1 MTQLAVTFASQLAG
15 APPFEV
21 TPRELETILERLV
34 EESRA
39 AWPDLQIG
47 AEEFVGYL
55 AARVPPDQSIRDALH
70 SLHVTDLY
78 LACGCANGNAKAIA
92 ALESHYISKLVPV
105 LSRKAEGDNDEVA
118 QRLRVRTLVGDG
130 RGRPRIASY
139 SGRGPLG
146 KWIRISATRLAVD
159 LHRLAKPIFDAAHAA
174 DVTSSDVER
183 SYIVQRYGDEFAKGL
198 EWALAQLTKRE
209 RTLLHLHF
217 LEEVSVAQ
225 IAARQGVTPRTVQRR
240 LAAAEKQIVKNLQS
254 LVAQRL
260 ELSSS
265 QVESLLP
272 DVESELVA
280 VLQRFL
286 SRSDAALPNAPIA
299 VTPGASR

>member
-1 MTQLAVTFASQLAG
+1 MTPLAITFASHLAG
-15 APPFEV
+15 ASAFGV
-21 TPRELETILERLV
+21 TPRELEVILERLV
-34 EESRA
+34 AESRA
-39 AWPDLQIG
+39 AWPDVQIRT
-47 AEEFVGYL
+47 EEFVGYL
-55 AARVPPDQSIRDALH
+55 AARVPPDQPIRDALH
-70 SLHVTDLY
+70 SLYVTDLY
-78 LACGCANGNAKAIA
+78 LACGCAIGNTKAIA
-92 ALESHYISKLVPV
+92 ALEAHYISKLAPA
-105 LSRKAEGDNDEVA
+105 LSRKAAGDDDEVA

-130 RGRPRIASY
+130 QSRPRIASY

-159 LHRLAKPIFDAAHAA
+159 LRRLATPILDAAHGA
-174 DVTSSDVER
+174 DATASDAER
-183 SYIVQRYGDEFAKGL
+183 SYVVQRYGDEFVKAL
-198 EWALAQLTKRE
+198 ESALAQLTKRE

-217 LEEVSVAQ
+217 LEEVSVVQ
-225 IAARQGVTPRTVQRR
+225 IAARLGVSPRTVQRR

-265 QVESLLP
+265 QIESLLP

-286 SRSDAALPNAPIA
+286 SRSDAPAPDA
-299 VTPGASR
+299 ATMTTNASR

>member
-1 MTQLAVTFASQLAG
+1 MTQLAVTFASHLAG
-15 APPFEV
+15 ASPFQV
-21 TPRELETILERLV
+21 APRELEMILERLV
-34 EESRA
+34 AECRA
-39 AWPDLQIG
+39 AWPDLQIR

-55 AARVPPDQSIRDALH
+55 AARVSPGESVLDALH
-70 SLHVTDLY
+70 SIHVTDLY
-78 LACGCANGNAKAIA
+78 LACGCANGNTNAIA
-92 ALESHYISKLVPV
+92 GLEAHYISKLVPL
-105 LSRKAEGDNDEVA
+105 LSRKAAGDDDEVA

-130 RGRPRIASY
+130 QGRPRIASY
-139 SGRGPLG
+139 SGRGPLR
-146 KWIRISATRLAVD
+146 KWIRVSASRLAVD
-159 LHRLAKPIFDAAHAA
+159 LHRFAAPIVDAAHEANA
-174 DVTSSDVER
+174 TASDAER
-183 SYIVQRYGDEFAKGL
+183 SYVVQRYGDAFATAL
-198 EWALAQLTKRE
+198 ESALAQLTKRE

-225 IAARQGVTPRTVQRR
+225 IAARQGVSPRTVQRR

-286 SRSDAALPNAPIA
+286 SRSEAPPPA
-299 VTPGASR
+299 P

>member
-1 MTQLAVTFASQLAG
+1 MTQLAVNFASHLAS
-15 APPFEV
+15 ASPAEF
-21 TPRELETILERLV
+21 TPRELEVILERLV

-39 AWPDLQIG
+39 AWPELQIR

-55 AARVPPDQSIRDALH
+55 AARVSPDQSIRDALH

-78 LACGCANGNAKAIA
+78 LACGCANGNTKAIA
-92 ALESHYISKLVPV
+92 ALDAHYISKLVPT
-105 LSRKAEGDNDEVA
+105 LSRKAERDDDEVA

-130 RGRPRIASY
+130 QSRPRIASY

-159 LHRLAKPIFDAAHAA
+159 LHRLAVPVFDAAHGA
-174 DVTSSDVER
+174 DATASDAER
-183 SYIVQRYGDEFAKGL
+183 SYVVQRYGNEFAKAL
-198 EWALAQLTKRE
+198 ESALAKLTKRA

-217 LEEVSVAQ
+217 LEEVSVAE

-240 LAAAEKQIVKNLQS
+240 LAAAEKEIVKNLQS

-260 ELSSS
+260 ELSSA

-272 DVESELVA
+272 DVEAELVA

-286 SRSDAALPNAPIA
+286 SRSDAPPPDAAAA
-299 VTPGASR
+299 VSSNASR

>member
-1 MTQLAVTFASQLAG
+1 MTPLAVTFASHLAG
-15 APPFEV
+15 ASPFEV
-21 TPRELETILERLV
+21 APRELEVILESLV

-39 AWPDLQIG
+39 AWPDVQVR

-55 AARVPPDQSIRDALH
+55 AARVSPDQSIRDALR

-78 LACGCANGNAKAIA
+78 LACACAAGNAKAIA
-92 ALESHYISKLVPV
+92 ALEAHYISKLVPT
-105 LSRKAEGDNDEVA
+105 LARKADSDNDEVA

-130 RGRPRIASY
+130 QSRPKIASY

-159 LHRLAKPIFDAAHAA
+159 LRRLATPILDAAHGA
-174 DVTSSDVER
+174 DATASDAER
-183 SYIVQRYGDEFAKGL
+183 SYVVQRYGDEFVKAL
-198 EWALAQLTKRE
+198 ESALAQLTKRE
-209 RTLLHLHF
+209 RALLHLHF
-217 LEEVSVAQ
+217 LEELTVAQ
-225 IAARQGVTPRTVQRR
+225 IAARQGVSARTVQRR
-240 LAAAEKQIVKNLQS
+240 LAAAEKQIVKNLEA

-265 QVESLLP
+265 QMESLLP

-286 SRSDAALPNAPIA
+286 SRSEGPTAAAA
-299 VTPGASR
+299 AAATSGASR

>member
-1 MTQLAVTFASQLAG
+1 MTQLAAAFVSHLAG
-15 APPFEV
+15 VSSSEVAPP
-21 TPRELETILERLV
+21 ELEAILERLV
-34 EESRA
+34 AESRA
-39 AWPDLQIG
+39 AWPEVQIR

-55 AARVPPDQSIRDALH
+55 AARVSPDPSIRSALR

-78 LACGCANGNAKAIA
+78 LACGCAAGNAKAIA
-92 ALESHYISKLVPV
+92 ALEAHYIAKLVPT
-105 LSRKAEGDNDEVA
+105 LSRKADGDDDEVA

-130 RGRPRIASY
+130 QSRPKIASY

-159 LHRLAKPIFDAAHAA
+159 LRRLATPILDAAHDA
-174 DVTSSDVER
+174 DATASDAER
-183 SYIVQRYGDEFAKGL
+183 SYVVQRYGDDFVKAL
-198 EWALAQLTKRE
+198 ELALARLTKRE
-209 RTLLHLHF
+209 RALLQLHF

-225 IAARQGVTPRTVQRR
+225 IAARQGVSPRTIQRR
-240 LAAAEKQIVKNLQS
+240 LAAAEKQIVKNLEA

-260 ELSSS
+260 ELSSA
-265 QVESLLP
+265 QIQSLLP

-286 SRSDAALPNAPIA
+286 SRSDGPAVDVPAAVASN
-299 VTPGASR
+299 ASR

>member
-1 MTQLAVTFASQLAG
+1 MTQLAVAFASHLAG
-15 APPFEV
+15 TSPFEV
-21 TPRELETILERLV
+21 APRELETILERLV
-34 EESRA
+34 EAGRA
-39 AWPDLQIG
+39 AWPDLEIRP
-47 AEEFVGYL
+47 EEFVGYL
-55 AARVPPDQSIRDALH
+55 AARVSPDQSIRDALH

-78 LACGCANGNAKAIA
+78 LACGCATGNTKAIA
-92 ALESHYISKLVPV
+92 ALEAHYIAKLVPA
-105 LSRKAEGDNDEVA
+105 LSRKAAGDDDEVA

-130 RGRPRIASY
+130 QSRPKIASY

-159 LHRLAKPIFDAAHAA
+159 LHRLATPIFDAAHAPDA
-174 DVTSSDVER
+174 TASDAER
-183 SYIVQRYGDEFAKGL
+183 SYVVQRYGDEFAKAL
-198 EWALAQLTKRE
+198 ESALAQLTKRE

-225 IAARQGVTPRTVQRR
+225 IAARQGVSPRTVQRR

-260 ELSSS
+260 ELSSA

-272 DVESELVA
+272 DVESELVT

-286 SRSDAALPNAPIA
+286 SRSDAPAPDA
-299 VTPGASR
+299 PTAATANSSR

>member
-1 MTQLAVTFASQLAG
+1 MTQLAVTFASHLAG
-15 APPFEV
+15 ASPLEV
-21 TPRELETILERLV
+21 APRELERILERLV

-39 AWPDLQIG
+39 AWPDLQIR

-55 AARVPPDQSIRDALH
+55 AARLSPDESIRDALH

-78 LACGCANGNAKAIA
+78 LACGCANGNTKAIA
-92 ALESHYISKLVPV
+92 ALEAHYISKLVPA
-105 LSRKAEGDNDEVA
+105 LSRKAEGDDDEVA

-130 RGRPRIASY
+130 QSRPRIASY

-159 LHRLAKPIFDAAHAA
+159 LHRLAAPLFDAAHGA
-174 DVTSSDVER
+174 DATPSDAER
-183 SYIVQRYGDEFAKGL
+183 SYVVQRYGDEFAKAL
-198 EWALAQLTKRE
+198 ESALAQLTKRA

-225 IAARQGVTPRTVQRR
+225 IAARQGVSPRTIQRR

-265 QVESLLP
+265 QLESLLP

-286 SRSDAALPNAPIA
+286 SRSDAPAPDPATAITPNS
-299 VTPGASR
+299 SR

>member
-1 MTQLAVTFASQLAG
+1 MTQLAVTFASHLTS
-15 APPFEV
+15 APVEV
-21 TPRELETILERLV
+21 TPRELEMILERLV

-39 AWPDLQIG
+39 AWPDIQIR
-47 AEEFVGYL
+47 AEEFVRYL
-55 AARVPPDQSIRDALH
+55 AARVSPNQSIRDALH
-70 SLHVTDLY
+70 ALHVTDLY
-78 LACGCANGNAKAIA
+78 LACGCANGNTKAIA
-92 ALESHYISKLVPV
+92 ALETHYISKLVPA
-105 LSRKAEGDNDEVA
+105 LSRSEGDDDEVA

-130 RGRPRIASY
+130 QSRPRIASY

-159 LHRLAKPIFDAAHAA
+159 LRRVGAPIFDAAQGA
-174 DVTSSDVER
+174 DATASDAER
-183 SYIVQRYGDEFAKGL
+183 SYDVQRYGDEFAKAL
-198 EWALAQLTKRE
+198 EMALAQLTKRA

-217 LEEVSVAQ
+217 LDEVSVAQ
-225 IAARQGVTPRTVQRR
+225 IAARQGVSPRTVQRR

-286 SRSDAALPNAPIA
+286 SRSDAAAPTDA
-299 VTPGASR
+299 APRPQ